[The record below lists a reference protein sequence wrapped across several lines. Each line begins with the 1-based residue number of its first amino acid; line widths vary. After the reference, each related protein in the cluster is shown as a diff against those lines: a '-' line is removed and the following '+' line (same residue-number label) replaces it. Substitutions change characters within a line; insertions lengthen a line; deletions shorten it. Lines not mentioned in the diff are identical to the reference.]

1 MKMLRTAFTVSD
13 ADRSL
18 TFYRDV
24 LGLTVMRDKI
34 RAGESYDRF
43 LGFDNVKL
51 RVVILHDESKEHL
64 LELIQY
70 MKPASQSN
78 RLALNDVGAAN
89 VCFAVDDAGAV
100 HEKITDAGFRAL
112 SEPIEF
118 IQEDVRVGWIFTA
131 YDPDDIAVSIL
142 QWAPAQ
148 PA

>member
-24 LGLTVMRDKI
+24 LGLSVMRDKI
-34 RAGESYDRF
+34 RAGESYDKF

-51 RVVILHDESKEHL
+51 RVVILHDESKDHL

-70 MKPASQSN
+70 IEPAGKPN
-78 RLALNDVGAAN
+78 KPTLNDIGAAN
-89 VCFAVDDAGAV
+89 VCFAVDDANAV
-100 HEKITDAGFRAL
+100 HQKIIDAGFRAL

-118 IQEDVRVGWIFTA
+118 IQEGVHVGWIFTA

-142 QWAPAQ
+142 QWTSAQ